1 MFLILATLLLQA
13 PQELVSPQK
22 FAQILDKGERAGM
35 AVPDLADA
43 VKELQALAKSPGGDK
58 IPQESLDRLLV
69 LRARNALFAPFHAR
83 LLQAKG
89 GTFELPIMGG
99 KVEQVRIDQLKK
111 KSVVVLYMG
120 GSMEIAYD
128 EIDREWLAGR
138 VRDEVL
144 KSQPD
149 AVVLLAVA
157 LADAGK
163 WDAATRELGKTVHPH
178 RLVVEIRARIKEAF
192 LARAEKARKDRKFD
206 EALDTLKAGAE
217 THPDDADAKSLRDAM
232 FKELVDQGKSQARQQ
247 QLKEMEA
254 TLATLAKHYTESGD
268 AIKAIRAAAR
278 WILVANPADLGLE
291 GKKGEPILLK
301 SDEDKSRYMQVK
313 LPKGEF
319 DAISIRVRFAEGSQS
334 GGGLCWENYQR
345 LAWLSRGGESFGVA
359 HGGAAKAFEPDVNL
373 KGDDGTSHLIGVF
386 IQNGEYVV
394 MYNDRDVFR
403 VKTGRSRLENLSLT
417 AHDGKVWF
425 DEIWLRKKQ

>member
-1 MFLILATLLLQA
+1 MFLILATFLLA
-13 PQELVSPQK
+13 PQEVVTPQR
-22 FAQILDKGERAGM
+22 FAQILDKAEKAGL

-43 VKELQALAKSPGGDK
+43 VNELEALAKAAGGDK
-58 IPQESLDRLLV
+58 LPHDSLDRLFV

-83 LLQAKG
+83 LVKAKG
-89 GTFELPIMGG
+89 AAFELPIMGG
-99 KVEQVRIDQLKK
+99 KVDQVRIDQLKR
-111 KSVVVLYMG
+111 KSVVVFYMG
-120 GSMEIAYD
+120 GTMDIAFD

-163 WDAATRELGKTVHPH
+163 WEAATKELGKTVHPH
-178 RLVVEIRARIKEAF
+178 RLVVAIRARVKEAF
-192 LARAEKARKDRKFD
+192 LGRAERARKDKRFD
-206 EALDTLKAGAE
+206 EALEALKSGAE
-217 THPDDADAKSLRDAM
+217 THPDDADVKSLREAM
-232 FKELVDQGKSQARQQ
+232 YKELVDLGKSQARAQ

-254 TLATLAKHYTESGD
+254 TLSTLAKHYAESGD

-278 WILVANPADLGLE
+278 WVLVSNPGDLGLE
-291 GKKGEPILLK
+291 GKRGDPILLRAE
-301 SDEDKSRYMQVK
+301 EDKSKYAKLK
-313 LPKGEF
+313 LPGGEF
-319 DAISIRVRFAEGSQS
+319 DAISIKLHFSEGDQA
-334 GGGLCWENYQR
+334 GGGLVWENYQR
-345 LAWLSRGGESFGVA
+345 LAWLSRGGASFGVA
-359 HGGAAKAFEPDVNL
+359 HGGAGKAFEPDVNV

-386 IQNGEYVV
+386 IQNGEYIV
-394 MYNDRDVFR
+394 MYNEREIFR
-403 VKTGRSRLENLSLT
+403 VKTGRSRLENLALN